1 VRQEHKT
8 KSGTKLEADEVFPAI
23 TIRDPAVWA
32 ASMCRH
38 EYGMEWTHTSPK
50 DNQLQQQ
57 HCPNFV
63 PNEID
68 VALNETLKDKSSVP
82 VSIQYAE
89 FMRQHDSLLH
99 HWNDYYNAY
108 QHASFPRLVVRYEDL
123 IFFPKRVTEQ
133 VCACAGGVMK
143 QQQENGSGSSEFAYI
158 VQTAKKGDE
167 HGKDQTGYVDA
178 IVKYGTGENRWKS
191 GGVTDA
197 DRQFAVQHLDR
208 ELMKV
213 FGYKLP
219 ETSSSNAPLLSSQSA
234 ASAGV
239 AAQS

>member
-1 VRQEHKT
+1 
-8 KSGTKLEADEVFPAI
+8 
-23 TIRDPAVWA
+23 
-32 ASMCRH
+32 
-38 EYGMEWTHTSPK
+38 
-50 DNQLQQQ
+50 
-57 HCPNFV
+57 
-63 PNEID
+63 
-68 VALNETLKDKSSVP
+68 
-82 VSIQYAE
+82 
-89 FMRQHDSLLH
+89 
-99 HWNDYYNAY
+99 
-108 QHASFPRLVVRYEDL
+108 
-123 IFFPKRVTEQ
+123 
-133 VCACAGGVMK
+133 MK

-208 ELMKV
+208 ELMNV

-219 ETSSSNAPLLSSQSA
+219 ETSSSKTSPSSQSA
-234 ASAGV
+234 ASAGA